1 MTPPERAVRLTM
13 KLTADDRQALA
24 NALYNIACQVERGEM
39 TTGVSGGCDSGYI
52 YELIEGDRPTH
63 DEYFEQLRAHLA
75 AIKALP

>member
-39 TTGVSGGCDSGYI
+39 TTGVSGGCDSGFI
-52 YELIEGDRPTH
+52 YELIENDHPTH
-63 DEYFEQLRAHLA
+63 DEYFIQLRAYLDA
-75 AIKALP
+75 KKEAP